1 MNFLA
6 KLFASIGLLAAETST
21 VASPWFWWEEPETPK
36 SLIK

>member
-6 KLFASIGLLAAETST
+6 KLFASMGLLTAESSST
-21 VASPWFWWEEPETPK
+21 ACPWLYFDEPETPK

>member
-6 KLFASIGLLAAETST
+6 KLFASIGLLTAETTT
-21 VASPWFWWEEPETPK
+21 VATPWVYYDEPETPK

>member
-6 KLFASIGLLAAETST
+6 KLFASIGLLTAETTT
-21 VASPWFWWEEPETPK
+21 VATPWLFLEEPEAPK

>member
-6 KLFASIGLLAAETST
+6 KLFASIGLLTAETST
-21 VASPWFWWEEPETPK
+21 TASPWLWFDETETPK

>member
-6 KLFASIGLLAAETST
+6 KLFASIGLLTAETST
-21 VASPWFWWEEPETPK
+21 VASPLFWYYEPETPK

>member
-6 KLFASIGLLAAETST
+6 KLFASIGLLTAETST

>member
-6 KLFASIGLLAAETST
+6 KLFASIGLLTAETST
-21 VASPWFWWEEPETPK
+21 VASPWFWWEEPGTPK